1 MKTFSI
7 FVTSFIPVFMSFPT
21 EKQNEYKY
29 LSNMKNG
36 VVELTTLPLATQL
49 IFFKEIINA

>member
-7 FVTSFIPVFMSFPT
+7 FVTSFIPVFMPFPT

-29 LSNMKNG
+29 LNNY
-36 VVELTTLPLATQL
+36 
-49 IFFKEIINA
+49 IFPVANYFAIGNSADIF